1 MEHAICFN
9 CGEPLF
15 GMADA
20 DLCWDC
26 AEEGPVQSNFSTIE
40 QALGDLERS
49 MALQRRAQFNRPW

>member
-1 MEHAICFN
+1 MENAICFN

-26 AEEGPVQSNFSTIE
+26 ADGGPVQIDPEAME
-40 QALGDLERS
+40 QALGNVERARALE
-49 MALQRRAQFNRPW
+49 RRAQFNRPW

>member
-1 MEHAICFN
+1 MENAICFN
-9 CGEPLF
+9 CSEPLF
-15 GMADA
+15 GMAEV

-49 MALQRRAQFNRPW
+49 MALERRAHFNRPW